1 MSQVA
6 EQTTATGAGREGLD
20 ELDRDRTRQ
29 RIRLWLGGLTALL
42 IVTVPLA
49 TGLGP
54 VDIPPAT
61 VARIVGH
68 HLLGWPQA
76 VSWSAAQDA
85 IVEQVRMPRVLLG
98 AVVGA
103 GLAVTGTALQAM
115 VRNVLADPYL
125 LGVTAGASTGAA
137 ATILF
142 GVGTALGA
150 SSLTGSAFI
159 GALTSMAAVFA
170 LAKIGGRITS
180 IRLLLAGVAV
190 GYILS
195 AATSFMIFTSD
206 SEQGARDVLFWLLG
220 SLTLA
225 VWSSVLSAGLVVAA
239 AIGVLLLWSRRLDAL
254 AIGDETAR
262 ALGIAPTRV
271 RTQLLLVVSL
281 CVGAVVAVSGGIGFV
296 GLVVPHIARLCV
308 GGTHRRVLPTA
319 ALLGAAFLIWA
330 DAFAR
335 VVLAPAEMPLGIVTA
350 VVGAPMLLI
359 LVRRFHASQP

>member
-1 MSQVA
+1 MPS
-6 EQTTATGAGREGLD
+6 R
-20 ELDRDRTRQ
+20 LDRQRTRS
-29 RIRLWLGGLTALL
+29 RTLLWVGGLTALL
-42 IVTVPLA
+42 ILTLPAA

-61 VARIVGH
+61 VAKIAGH
-68 HLLGWPQA
+68 HLFGWPRA
-76 VSWSAAQDA
+76 VTWSPAQDA

-159 GALTSMAAVFA
+159 GALASMAAVFA

-195 AATSFMIFTSD
+195 AVTSFMIFTSD

-225 VWSSVLSAGLVVAA
+225 IWSATVIAGLVVTAT
-239 AIGVLLLWSRRLDAL
+239 IIMLLWWARRLDAL

-262 ALGIAPTRV
+262 ALGVSPNRM
-271 RTQLLLVVSL
+271 RTQLLVVVSL
-281 CVGAVVAVSGGIGFV
+281 CVGSVVAISGGIGFV
-296 GLVVPHIARLCV
+296 GLVVPHVARLCV
-308 GGTHRRVLPTA
+308 GGTHHRVLPTA
-319 ALLGAAFLIWA
+319 ALIGASFLIWA

-335 VVLAPAEMPLGIVTA
+335 VVFAPAELPLGIVTA
-350 VVGAPMLLI
+350 IVGAPMLLI
-359 LVRRFHASQP
+359 LVRRYYASQT

>member
-1 MSQVA
+1 MSEIA
-6 EQTTATGAGREGLD
+6 ERAAPVGAGAEAID
-20 ELDRDRTRQ
+20 ELGRGHTSRRTL
-29 RIRLWLGGLTALL
+29 LWIGGLGALL
-42 IVTVPLA
+42 VLTLPVA

-54 VDIPPAT
+54 VAIPVAT
-61 VARIVGH
+61 VANVVGH

-76 VSWSAAQDA
+76 VTWSAAQDA
-85 IVEQVRMPRVLLG
+85 IVEQVRVPRVLLG

-103 GLAVTGTALQAM
+103 GLALTGTALQAM

-142 GVGTALGA
+142 GVGTVLGA
-150 SSLTGSAFI
+150 SSLTGSAFV
-159 GALTSMAAVFA
+159 GALASVAVVFA
-170 LAKIGGRITS
+170 LAKVGGRVTS

-190 GYILS
+190 GYVLS
-195 AATSFMIFTSD
+195 AITSFMIFTSD

-225 VWSSVLSAGLVVAA
+225 IWSSVLITGLVVVATAA
-239 AIGVLLLWSRRLDAL
+239 VLIFWARRLDAL

-262 ALGIAPTRV
+262 ALGVSPTRT
-271 RTQLLLVVSL
+271 RTQLLVVVSL

-308 GGTHRRVLPTA
+308 GGTHRRVLPAA
-319 ALLGAAFLIWA
+319 ALIGAAFLVWA

-335 VVLAPAEMPLGIVTA
+335 TAFAPAELPLGIVTA
-350 VVGAPMLLI
+350 IVGAPMLLI
-359 LVRRFHASQP
+359 LVRRFYASTA